1 MSDPAPPPNSIPIK
15 SVSHEDL
22 KKAFAEWLAD
32 LPDGETLFRP
42 GEHQPEVYA
51 DALWDRLN

>member
-1 MSDPAPPPNSIPIK
+1 METPLPPESHPLK
-15 SVSHEDL
+15 SVSHADL

-32 LPDGETLFRP
+32 LADGEVLYRP
-42 GEHQPEVYA
+42 SEHQPEVYA